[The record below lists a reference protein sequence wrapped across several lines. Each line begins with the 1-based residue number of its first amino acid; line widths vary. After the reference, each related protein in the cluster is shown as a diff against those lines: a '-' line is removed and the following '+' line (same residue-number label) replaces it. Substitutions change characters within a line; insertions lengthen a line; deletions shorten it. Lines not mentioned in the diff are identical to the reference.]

1 MINWWREGLYLDWL
15 EITFIAVLVG
25 LSLVCVVYGC
35 SRREVFRTT
44 CGELFYDKE
53 NV

>member
-25 LSLVCVVYGC
+25 LSLVCVI
-35 SRREVFRTT
+35 
-44 CGELFYDKE
+44 YDFVNNKE
-53 NV
+53 GK